1 MRIGFIGAGNMARA
15 IIGGIIKSGV
25 AAPGDLVASAPTQA
39 TRDAVAADLGIR
51 TTASNVEVVRES
63 EVVVL
68 AVKPGVLESVIDE
81 ISDEPFDEKLVVSIA
96 AGKDIH
102 WLEDAF
108 GKEMRLVRTMP
119 NTPALVGEGFT
130 AICPNEDATE
140 EDVDAVFRIFR
151 SVGSAEQMSERMV
164 DVVGALAGSSPAYVF
179 MFIEALAD
187 AAVAEGMRRNV
198 AYRVAAQA
206 VLGSAKMVLDS
217 GEHPAALKDM
227 VCSPGGTTIEGV
239 QVLEEGGMRA
249 AVMNAIRA
257 AVAKTQVL

>member
-15 IIGGIIKSGV
+15 IIGGIVKSGV
-25 AAPGDLVASAPTQA
+25 AAPGDIVASAPTQE
-39 TRDAVAADLGIR
+39 TRDSVARDLRVR
-51 TTASNVEVVRES
+51 TTPSNVEVVRES
-63 EVVVL
+63 DVVVL
-68 AVKPGVLESVIDE
+68 AVKPGVLADVIDG
-81 ISDEPFDEKLVVSIA
+81 ICDEPFDEKLVVSIA

-108 GKEMRLVRTMP
+108 GKEVRLVRTMP

-140 EDVDAVFRIFR
+140 EDVDTVFRIFT
-151 SVGSAEQMSERMV
+151 SVGAAERMSERMV

-187 AAVAEGMRRNV
+187 AAVAEGMRRDA

-217 GEHPAALKDM
+217 GAHPAELKDM

-239 QVLEEGGMRA
+239 QVLEEAGMRA
-249 AVMNAIRA
+249 GVINAIRA
-257 AVAKTQVL
+257 AVAKTQAL

>member
-1 MRIGFIGAGNMARA
+1 M
-15 IIGGIIKSGV
+15 
-25 AAPGDLVASAPTQA
+25 
-39 TRDAVAADLGIR
+39 
-51 TTASNVEVVRES
+51 
-63 EVVVL
+63 
-68 AVKPGVLESVIDE
+68 
-81 ISDEPFDEKLVVSIA
+81 
-96 AGKDIH
+96 
-102 WLEDAF
+102 
-108 GKEMRLVRTMP
+108 
-119 NTPALVGEGFT
+119 GEGFT

-239 QVLEEGGMRA
+239 QVLEESGMRA
-249 AVMNAIRA
+249 AVMNATRA

>member
-15 IIGGIIKSGV
+15 IIGGIVKSGL
-25 AAPGDLVASAPTQA
+25 ASADELIASAPTEA
-39 TRDAVAADLGIR
+39 TRATVAREFKIR
-51 TTASNVEVVRES
+51 TTPSNVDVVRAS
-63 EVVVL
+63 DVVVL
-68 AVKPGVLESVIDE
+68 AVKPGVLADVIDE

-108 GKEMRLVRTMP
+108 GKEMRIVRTMP

-140 EDVDAVFRIFR
+140 TDVENVFRIF
-151 SVGSAEQMSERMV
+151 SSIGAAEQMSERMV

-187 AAVAEGMRRNV
+187 AAVAEGMRRDV

-239 QVLEEGGMRA
+239 QVLEEAGMRA
-249 AVMNAIRA
+249 GVINAIRA
-257 AVAKTQVL
+257 AVAKTQAL